1 MTFKSKLWQ
10 PIAVVLSAVNLVAV
24 GFAAGGGES
33 WHAAVHSALALGFGL
48 WAQRLRQR
56 RIGSGIDSVGDLE
69 AGLEALEIEVS
80 DLRRDLSE
88 TQERL
93 DFTERM
99 LTRDA
104 ESRQLKP
111 ERQDR
116 A

>member
-10 PIAVVLSAVNLVAV
+10 PLAVLLSAGNLVAV

-48 WAQRLRQR
+48 WAQRLHQR
-56 RIGSGIDSVGDLE
+56 RIGSGVESAGDLE
-69 AGLEALEIEVS
+69 AGLEALEMEVS
-80 DLRRDLSE
+80 DLRRDLGE
-88 TQERL
+88 AQERL

-99 LTRDA
+99 LTQDA
-104 ESRQLKP
+104 ESRRLKA
-111 ERQDR
+111 EEQDR